1 MDKFYHS
8 VRLDEE
14 LCMGCINCIKRCPTQ
29 AIRVRNGKAQI
40 NSKFCI
46 DCGECIRVCPHHAK
60 HATYDKMEV
69 LKQYEYTVAL
79 PPPSLYSQ
87 FNNLDDVNIVLNA
100 LLMMGF
106 DDVFE
111 VSAAAELVSEATRE
125 YLSENPDKLP
135 AISTACPSVVR
146 LIRVKFPNLIPNLL
160 PLNPPVEVA
169 AILAAQKAMEKTGL
183 DRDKI
188 GIIFISPCPSKV
200 TYVKSPL
207 GTEHSEVDK
216 VLAIKDL
223 YPRLL
228 SCMKA
233 VGDDPPEIG
242 TSGKIGVSW
251 GRSGGEASGLFT
263 EDYLA
268 ADGIENVIR
277 VLEDMEDQKFTNLK
291 FVELSAC
298 NGGCVGGVLTVENP
312 YVAEVK
318 LKRLRKYMPVA
329 RSHMQAG
336 AEELVKWTKEVHYE
350 PVFNLG
356 ETMMESFA
364 RLNQVERLLKK
375 LPGLDCGSCGAPT
388 CKALAED
395 IVRGEA
401 VESDCVYFLRDNV
414 HKLAEE
420 VSRLASDIV
429 EGDRDSYEKFKVM
442 TKYIERI
449 SDELLSLTEKKGGSV
464 MTVRELIDSNLF
476 EIINVGEELDR
487 EIKKPFC
494 CDLLSIAMGRA
505 AEGCAWVTVMGNVNT
520 LAVASLA
527 DAACVVMAEGTA
539 LDEAAVKKAAD
550 QEITVLKTELPI
562 FEAALLIYQRL
573 PHDELNL

>member
-8 VRLDEE
+8 VRLDEK

-40 NSKFCI
+40 NGKFCI

-60 HATYDKMEV
+60 HATYDKLEV

-125 YLSENPDKLP
+125 YLSDNLDKLP

-160 PLNPPVEVA
+160 SLNPPVEVA

-183 DRDKI
+183 EREKI

-216 VLAIKDL
+216 VLAIKDV

-228 SCMKA
+228 TCMKA
-233 VGDDPPEIG
+233 VGNDPPEIG
-242 TSGKIGVSW
+242 TSGKIGISW

-291 FVELSAC
+291 FVELNAC

-329 RSHMQAG
+329 RSHMHAG
-336 AEELVKWTKEVHYE
+336 AEELVKWTKEVQYE

-375 LPGLDCGSCGAPT
+375 FPGLDCGSCGAPT

-414 HKLAEE
+414 HKLSEE
-420 VSRLASDIV
+420 VSRLAADIV
-429 EGDRDSYEKFKVM
+429 EGDSESYEKLKVM
-442 TKYIERI
+442 TKYIQRI
-449 SDELLSLTEKKGGSV
+449 SDE
-464 MTVRELIDSNLF
+464 MTQ
-476 EIINVGEELDR
+476 LDR
-487 EIKKPFC
+487 K
-494 CDLLSIAMGRA
+494 DGRKQNDNK
-505 AEGCAWVTVMGNVNT
+505 GI
-520 LAVASLA
+520 
-527 DAACVVMAEGTA
+527 D
-539 LDEAAVKKAAD
+539 
-550 QEITVLKTELPI
+550 
-562 FEAALLIYQRL
+562 
-573 PHDELNL
+573 

>member
-8 VRLDEE
+8 VRLDAD

-60 HATYDKMEV
+60 HATYDKLDV

-79 PPPSLYSQ
+79 PAPSLYSQ

-106 DDVFE
+106 HDVFE

-125 YLSENPDKLP
+125 YLSENPDRLP

-146 LIRVKFPNLIPNLL
+146 LIRVRFPNLIPNLL

-169 AILAAQKAMEKTGL
+169 AILAAEKAMKETGL
-183 DRDKI
+183 PREKI

-207 GTEHSEVDK
+207 GTDHSEVDR
-216 VLAIKDL
+216 VLAIKEV
-223 YPRLL
+223 YPQLL

-242 TSGKIGVSW
+242 TSGKIGISW

-263 EDYLA
+263 EEYLA

-291 FVELSAC
+291 FVELNAC
-298 NGGCVGGVLTVENP
+298 NGGGVGGVLTVENP

-329 RSHMQAG
+329 RSHIEG
-336 AEELVKWTKEVHYE
+336 NAEELVKWTKDVQYE

-356 ETMMESFA
+356 NTMMESFA
-364 RLNQVERLLKK
+364 RLNQVERLCKK

-388 CKALAED
+388 CKSLAED

-401 VESDCVYFLRDNV
+401 VESDCVYYLRENL
-414 HKLAEE
+414 HKLSEE
-420 VSRLASDIV
+420 VSILADDIAAGNA
-429 EGDRDSYEKFKVM
+429 EGYEMLKVM
-442 TKYIERI
+442 TEYIQRI
-449 SDELLSLTEKKGGSV
+449 SDEMSLLDSRDEKEK
-464 MTVRELIDSNLF
+464 
-476 EIINVGEELDR
+476 
-487 EIKKPFC
+487 
-494 CDLLSIAMGRA
+494 
-505 AEGCAWVTVMGNVNT
+505 
-520 LAVASLA
+520 
-527 DAACVVMAEGTA
+527 
-539 LDEAAVKKAAD
+539 D
-550 QEITVLKTELPI
+550 QE
-562 FEAALLIYQRL
+562 
-573 PHDELNL
+573 

>member
-8 VRLDEE
+8 VRLDAD

-60 HATYDKMEV
+60 HATYDKLDV

-79 PPPSLYSQ
+79 PAPSLYSQ

-106 DDVFE
+106 HDVFE

-125 YLSENPDKLP
+125 YLSENPDRLP

-146 LIRVKFPNLIPNLL
+146 LIRVRFPNLIPNLL

-169 AILAAQKAMEKTGL
+169 AILAAEKAMKETGL
-183 DRDKI
+183 PREKI

-207 GTEHSEVDK
+207 GTDHSEVDR
-216 VLAIKDL
+216 VLAIKEV
-223 YPRLL
+223 YPQLL

-242 TSGKIGVSW
+242 TSGKIGISW

-263 EDYLA
+263 EEYLA

-291 FVELSAC
+291 FVELNAC

-329 RSHMQAG
+329 RSHIEG
-336 AEELVKWTKEVHYE
+336 NAEELVKWTKDVQYE

-356 ETMMESFA
+356 NTMMESFA
-364 RLNQVERLLKK
+364 RLNQVERLCKK

-388 CKALAED
+388 CKSLAED

-401 VESDCVYFLRDNV
+401 VESDCVYYLRENL
-414 HKLAEE
+414 HKLSEE
-420 VSRLASDIV
+420 VSILADDIAAGNA
-429 EGDRDSYEKFKVM
+429 EGYEMLKVM
-442 TKYIERI
+442 TEYIQRI
-449 SDELLSLTEKKGGSV
+449 SDEMSLLDSRDEKDK
-464 MTVRELIDSNLF
+464 
-476 EIINVGEELDR
+476 
-487 EIKKPFC
+487 
-494 CDLLSIAMGRA
+494 
-505 AEGCAWVTVMGNVNT
+505 
-520 LAVASLA
+520 
-527 DAACVVMAEGTA
+527 
-539 LDEAAVKKAAD
+539 D
-550 QEITVLKTELPI
+550 QE
-562 FEAALLIYQRL
+562 
-573 PHDELNL
+573 